1 MIGPAAGFIGAAAG
15 VLASARWAW
24 WRPIEK
30 GLPILMYHKIG
41 RPPTPSHLPD
51 LWVSPERF
59 RWQMNHLKR
68 RGFTPIGFSD
78 LEAARSGRKNL
89 PHKPVM
95 ITFDDGYR
103 NNYELAYPIL
113 KELGLKANLFLVH
126 ETVGK
131 HNAWHDPTTE
141 PWLPMLDWSQ
151 IREMRSSGAFEFA
164 NHTMRHPR
172 LDRIEPE
179 QARWEVSE
187 AKKRLEDALGSA
199 VSAFAYPYGA
209 GAENPRVREEVQR
222 AGHTIDFGVKARLA
236 VPRWNPDGSL
246 PEALPRLYVRGSDS
260 WLDFRLELSRGRSR
274 LWES

>member
-1 MIGPAAGFIGAAAG
+1 MIAPVAGFVGAAVGAI
-15 VLASARWAW
+15 ASARWAW

-51 LWVSPERF
+51 LWVSTERF

-68 RGFTPIGFSD
+68 RGYTPIGFGD

-89 PHKPVM
+89 PAKPVM

-103 NNYELAYPIL
+103 NNYELAYPVL
-113 KELGLKANLFLVH
+113 RELGMKANLFLVH
-126 ETVGK
+126 ETVGR
-131 HNAWHDPTTE
+131 HNAWHDPSSE
-141 PWLPMLDWSQ
+141 PWLPMLSWAQ
-151 IREMRSSGAFEFA
+151 IREMRSSGTFEFA

-187 AKKRLEDALGSA
+187 AKKRLEDALGEG

-209 GAENPRVREEVQR
+209 GAADPRVREEVLR
-222 AGHTIDFGVKARLA
+222 AGHTIDFGVKSRIAA
-236 VPRWNPDGSL
+236 PRWKPDGSL
-246 PEALPRLYVRGSDS
+246 PEALPRLYVRGSDT

-274 LWES
+274 AWGS